1 MKKIS
6 RILSFLFSALF
17 AVVFAFSAWCG
28 WMLQYSIQNYF
39 TLQEKFSWMGSSPGD
54 WEARFQTWSA
64 VALGYVA
71 PVLFLLLIGSLI
83 LAKRS
88 WKSMICHLFFT
99 FAAGFFL
106 ILITRFIPV
115 LSLPNRT
122 VSVPFFQ
129 TLPFMLK
136 GAVIQSDTMILCR
149 VYPGLMVIL
158 LSGPV
163 AAGILWAKS
172 RLGREKAERGE
183 ESK

>member
-122 VSVPFFQ
+122 VYVPFFGICA
-129 TLPFMLK
+129 LF
-136 GAVIQSDTMILCR
+136 SDTSL
-149 VYPGLMVIL
+149 Y
-158 LSGPV
+158 
-163 AAGILWAKS
+163 
-172 RLGREKAERGE
+172 AERGCDTGRYHD
-183 ESK
+183 SLPGVSWSDGDFAVRACGRRHPLGQKPFGKRKG

>member
-71 PVLFLLLIGSLI
+71 PVLLLLLIVSLI
-83 LAKRS
+83 WAKYS
-88 WKSMICHLFFT
+88 WKDMACHLFFT
-99 FAAGFFL
+99 LSAGFFL
-106 ILITRFIPV
+106 IFLTQFISV
-115 LSLPNRT
+115 HSARNIYISLY
-122 VSVPFFQ
+122 Q
-129 TLPFMLK
+129 TFSYLLADPLAENWS
-136 GAVIQSDTMILCR
+136 GGE
-149 VYPGLMVIL
+149 GLMLTVL
-158 LSGPV
+158 LAPV
-163 AAGILWAKS
+163 AVGLYALATALKK
-172 RLGREKAERGE
+172 RQQ
-183 ESK
+183 

>member
-115 LSLPNRT
+115 LSLSNRT
-122 VSVPFFQ
+122 VYVPFFQ

-136 GAVIQSDTMILCR
+136 GAVIQGDTMILCR

-163 AAGILWAKS
+163 AAGILWAKG

>member
-1 MKKIS
+1 MKRIS
-6 RILSFLFSALF
+6 RGLSFFFSALF
-17 AVVFAFSAWCG
+17 ALVFAFSAWCG
-28 WMLQYSIQNYF
+28 WLLQYSIRHYF
-39 TLQEKFSWMGSSPGD
+39 TLQEKIPWMGSSPGD
-54 WEARFQTWSA
+54 WEARLQTWSA

-122 VSVPFFQ
+122 VYVPFFQ
-129 TLPFMLK
+129 TLPFMLR
-136 GAVIQSDTMILCR
+136 GAVIQGDTMILCR
-149 VYPGLMVIL
+149 VYPGLTVIL

-172 RLGREKAERGE
+172 RWGGEKAEREE
-183 ESK
+183 ESR

>member
-1 MKKIS
+1 
-6 RILSFLFSALF
+6 
-17 AVVFAFSAWCG
+17 
-28 WMLQYSIQNYF
+28 
-39 TLQEKFSWMGSSPGD
+39 MGSSPGD

-106 ILITRFIPV
+106 ILITRFISV

-122 VSVPFFQ
+122 VYVPFFQ

-136 GAVIQSDTMILCR
+136 GAVIQGDTMILCR

>member
-17 AVVFAFSAWCG
+17 ALTFAFSAWCG
-28 WMLQYSIQNYF
+28 WMLQYTIHHYF

-71 PVLFLLLIGSLI
+71 PVLFLLLVGSLI
-83 LAKRS
+83 LAKRP
-88 WKSMICHLFFT
+88 WKSMVCHLFFT

-122 VSVPFFQ
+122 VYVPFFQ
-129 TLPFMLK
+129 TLPFDTGRYHDPLP
-136 GAVIQSDTMILCR
+136 GVSWSDGDFAGRASGCR
-149 VYPGLMVIL
+149 YPLGQKP
-158 LSGPV
+158 SGR
-163 AAGILWAKS
+163 G
-172 RLGREKAERGE
+172 KA
-183 ESK
+183 

>member
-54 WEARFQTWSA
+54 WEARLQTWSA

-106 ILITRFIPV
+106 ILITCFIPV

-122 VSVPFFQ
+122 VYVPFFQ

-136 GAVIQSDTMILCR
+136 GAVVQSDTMILCR

-163 AAGILWAKS
+163 AAGILWAKG